1 MTDRTPVDLVKAPG
15 PEAPAADAPTA
26 SRPPLD
32 DPLFGP
38 VTVAIAPHA
47 HITVSGPAIP
57 RTDLVRSGGLDGAD
71 PHSAIGTRSAA
82 ALTLTVANAPAA
94 VRPGKG
100 RFRRSTYKV
109 DATHDGI
116 HYRLVPTSIGT
127 STFLRDGKP
136 LGEFTAD
143 GDETVLVEWREDA
156 DPQPVDASVGYTLAA
171 AYGTGGQPMWMT
183 LIDVVTDFI
192 P

>member
-1 MTDRTPVDLVKAPG
+1 MTDRTPVDLVKAP
-15 PEAPAADAPTA
+15 EADAPTT

-38 VTVAIAPHA
+38 VTVAIAPHSR
-47 HITVSGPAIP
+47 ITVSGPALP
-57 RTDLVRSGGLDGAD
+57 LTDLVRSGGLDGAD
-71 PHSAIGTRSAA
+71 TYSAIGTRSAA
-82 ALTLTVANAPAA
+82 ALTLTVADTHATIH
-94 VRPGKG
+94 PGKG

-109 DATHDGI
+109 DATHNNT

-143 GDETVLVEWREDA
+143 GDETVLVEWHEDA
-156 DPQPVDASVGYTLAA
+156 DPQPVDASIGYTLAA

-183 LIDVVTDFI
+183 LIDVVTDLI